1 VALPLHGPVATT
13 VGSVRP
19 LRSICIPLMSNT
31 LPRLSSQRQA
41 SVSPPSGTA
50 IEHPAAAA
58 SLRLPG
64 KGSSSSTAP
73 SRMRAGRKGDHR
85 RAAAVRWSRGL
96 MMMAGGAITAAIVA
110 GTWRRAWWWPP
121 ASGLAAGGRR
131 PSCAVCCRRPAAG
144 WQAARFVKLELQY
157 CGVSQCTF
165 LSFFLSFFVST
176 GRLIRLKQSAYELVR
191 SVAA

>member
-110 GTWRRAWWWPP
+110 GTWRRVVVA
-121 ASGLAAGGRR
+121 ASSGLAAGGRR
-131 PSCAVCCRRPAAG
+131 PSCAVVGLLAAG
-144 WQAARFVKLELQY
+144 KL
-157 CGVSQCTF
+157 
-165 LSFFLSFFVST
+165 
-176 GRLIRLKQSAYELVR
+176 LIL
-191 SVAA
+191 